1 MKHRSGLP
9 EKERRARS
17 RAAQLIHDK
26 PLIVGG
32 LVEMARTCGKPNCK
46 CTAGEKHK
54 SWCVSLRHKGKRK
67 MVHIPRVCEEEI
79 FEGVK
84 NYQEVWE
91 QMGIISDSSLERI
104 LSARKGKE

>member
-1 MKHRSGLP
+1 MRHRNGLP

-17 RAAQLIHDK
+17 RAAQLIHEK
-26 PLIVGG
+26 TLIVGG
-32 LVEMARTCGKPNCK
+32 LVEMSRTCGKPNCK
-46 CTAGEKHK
+46 CIAGEKHT
-54 SWCVSLRHKGKRK
+54 SWYVSLRHKGKRK

-79 FEGVK
+79 FEGIK

-104 LSARKGKE
+104 LSTRKGKE